1 LLRLRFRLHP
11 AEDPGADEAQE
22 PDHDVDRRVGAG
34 TRALEELRILQREH
48 EREADADRREEPA
61 DEERRQDLNGMGRP
75 QGDDDDRDQERP
87 EDRQDRECEILA
99 GRHGLGLDQA
109 VGGRASSRSDEVAR
123 RPLGFDEAMSR
134 RVIAFLVLIAAVVVV
149 FLAYEAFGKD
159 SDDSSSSASSA
170 DVWMSKFCSTV
181 TGWKTDLQS
190 AAKQATDNPTKEGI
204 QSAVDSA
211 STSTK
216 ETASSLRDLGL
227 PTTDG
232 SEEATNTLKQ
242 LQEQLR
248 S

>member
-1 LLRLRFRLHP
+1 
-11 AEDPGADEAQE
+11 
-22 PDHDVDRRVGAG
+22 
-34 TRALEELRILQREH
+34 
-48 EREADADRREEPA
+48 
-61 DEERRQDLNGMGRP
+61 
-75 QGDDDDRDQERP
+75 
-87 EDRQDRECEILA
+87 
-99 GRHGLGLDQA
+99 
-109 VGGRASSRSDEVAR
+109 
-123 RPLGFDEAMSR
+123 MSR

-159 SDDSSSSASSA
+159 SNDSSSSASSA

-248 S
+248 SGMETIQKAIDGVSGVQASLQAVSTVSTTIVTMKDQLKAGVTQLQNLPNGELKQAFDNSSECASLQQAASS